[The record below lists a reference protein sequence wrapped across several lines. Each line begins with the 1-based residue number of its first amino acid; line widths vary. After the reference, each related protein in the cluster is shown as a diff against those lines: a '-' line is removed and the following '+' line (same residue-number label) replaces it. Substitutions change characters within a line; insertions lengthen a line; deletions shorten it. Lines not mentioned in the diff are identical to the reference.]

1 MDSQYAIF
9 YSLDYNLNIIITTYF
24 YCLNASFGHSF
35 RLVPV
40 SFQYAFIKKKKQN
53 WAVPGGPLVKNPPSN
68 QWDKASIP
76 GCGTKIPHAAE
87 PLSPHTTIK
96 KPECSR
102 AHALQQAKPMPQ
114 LEKACVPQ

>member
-53 WAVPGGPLVKNPPSN
+53 WAVPGGPLVKNLPSN
-68 QWDKASIP
+68 ARNAGLIP
-76 GCGTKIPHAAE
+76 GQGTKM
-87 PLSPHTTIK
+87 
-96 KPECSR
+96 
-102 AHALQQAKPMPQ
+102 LQGAKP
-114 LEKACVPQ
+114 VHHNY